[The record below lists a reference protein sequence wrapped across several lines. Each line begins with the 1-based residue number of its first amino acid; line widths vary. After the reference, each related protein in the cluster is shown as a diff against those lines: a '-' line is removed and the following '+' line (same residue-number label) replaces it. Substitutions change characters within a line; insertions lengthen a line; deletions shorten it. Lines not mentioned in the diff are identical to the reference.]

1 LAVYLFKKFLNCEKN
16 LKSFEHF
23 KKKFWKN
30 KKFHKKILR
39 NFHVI
44 IFHRKK
50 SKIKTAILAFLWKSK
65 TINSFRIFKVSS
77 GKKFC
82 KKFFGVLRTFKKKF
96 EKRKKISKNFLE
108 V

>member
-1 LAVYLFKKFLNCEKN
+1 

-65 TINSFRIFKVSS
+65 TIK
-77 GKKFC
+77 
-82 KKFFGVLRTFKKKF
+82 
-96 EKRKKISKNFLE
+96 
-108 V
+108 